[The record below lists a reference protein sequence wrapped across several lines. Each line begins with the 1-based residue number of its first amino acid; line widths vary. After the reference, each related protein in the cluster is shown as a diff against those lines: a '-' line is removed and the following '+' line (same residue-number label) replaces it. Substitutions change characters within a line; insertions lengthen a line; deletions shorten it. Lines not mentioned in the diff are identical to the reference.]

1 MRASSSR
8 TTISGSFQQQ
18 DTAPCQTT
26 PILLKTHQKE
36 LPEEIDL
43 NESELPPPAE
53 QARHIATRLETRAGA
68 LRNASREV
76 SDQPGLLD
84 D

>member
-1 MRASSSR
+1 
-8 TTISGSFQQQ
+8 
-18 DTAPCQTT
+18 
-26 PILLKTHQKE
+26 
-36 LPEEIDL
+36 LPEELDAD
-43 NESELPPPAE
+43 ESELPPPAE
-53 QARHIATRLETRAGA
+53 QARHIAARLETRAGA